1 MRSQSSP
8 SPSLHFPKSK
18 HADLTSSSAN
28 HFAFAARCHLS
39 ILLFSL
45 ELVDM
50 ETMLH
55 SLIAVGVEA
64 GPSMSPRLS
73 HIGLLMHFHD
83 FVVAFRQIVE
93 IGLDLFDRCI
103 IVNSLLICALQLRW
117 L

>member
-18 HADLTSSSAN
+18 HADLTSSSAS

-45 ELVDM
+45 ELIDI

-55 SLIAVGVEA
+55 SLIAVAAEA

-73 HIGLLMHFHD
+73 RIGLLMHFHD
-83 FVVAFRQIVE
+83 FVNAFRQTVE
-93 IGLDLFDRCI
+93 IGVDLFNRYL
-103 IVNSLLICALQLRW
+103 IVSSLLVCTLQLHW
-117 L
+117 T